1 MDILGSQHAAGA
13 KPARSVLPQ
22 EAGLRRTQP
31 SPATDASPVP
41 KPSGYGLP
49 CAKCRLYYPAD
60 LDTCPTCRSKER
72 VSPVV
77 SAPPPKLTQP
87 EPEPIPDSAI
97 LEQEREEF
105 LRQFKS
111 QLFAAHAEVVNTPA
125 PVCTLGD
132 HQSGEPETAEV
143 CKHCYDRLQE
153 RLDVCEAALHLDL
166 NEAAQI
172 VYDAVWAD
180 PSDPSKTYSNAASAL
195 LAELRKRSGISSLLG
210 PFQTLSH

>member
-1 MDILGSQHAAGA
+1 MDIPRSQLATGA
-13 KPARSVLPQ
+13 KPARTLSPH
-22 EAGLRRTQP
+22 EAGLRGMQS
-31 SPATDASPVP
+31 SPATDTGLAPR
-41 KPSGYGLP
+41 PSGYGLP
-49 CAKCRLYYPAD
+49 CAKCRLYYPAN
-60 LDTCPTCRSKER
+60 LDACPTCRSTER
-72 VSPVV
+72 VSPIV
-77 SAPPPKLTQP
+77 STPPPKISQP
-87 EPEPIPDSAI
+87 DPDPIPDSAA

-111 QLFAAHAEVVNTPA
+111 QLLAAHAEVANA
-125 PVCTLGD
+125 PTICTLGE
-132 HQSGEPETAEV
+132 HTSGEPELAEV

-172 VYDAVWAD
+172 IYDAVWAD

>member
-1 MDILGSQHAAGA
+1 M
-13 KPARSVLPQ
+13 
-22 EAGLRRTQP
+22 QP
-31 SPATDASPVP
+31 SPAMETALAP

-49 CAKCRLYYPAD
+49 CARCHLYYSAD
-60 LDTCPTCRSKER
+60 LDSCPTCHSAER
-72 VSPVV
+72 VDPDTSPVP
-77 SAPPPKLTQP
+77 AKMAQP
-87 EPEPIPDSAI
+87 DPDPVPDSAL

-111 QLFAAHAEVVNTPA
+111 QLLAAHAEAANAPP

-132 HQSGEPETAEV
+132 HSSGESENAEI

-153 RLDVCEAALHLDL
+153 RLDVCEAALHIDL

-172 VYDAVWAD
+172 IYDAVWAD